1 MKRSPPI
8 NASVLRSTAT
18 VKVCNGT
25 DIYQNQTYTEYT
37 LQRVY
42 VQPTEDIVKTT
53 DNTDQRL
60 KSVLFVDAR
69 RSSPALDWHALFQSA
84 HDKGGDMRVVIRD
97 VTYTVASVDGLR
109 DGTDKLHHWE
119 IGLY

>member
-8 NASVLRSTAT
+8 KASVLRSTAT

-37 LQRVY
+37 VQRVY
-42 VQPTEDIVKTT
+42 VQPTEEIVKTM

-60 KSVLFVDAR
+60 KSILFVDAR

-84 HDKGGDMRVVIRD
+84 HDKGGDVRVVIRD

-109 DGTDKLHHWE
+109 DGTDTLHHWE
-119 IGLY
+119 IGLV